1 VTASNAATHQTIK
14 LLLLLLLKTLPLQ
27 TQDLNARPDAVK
39 NSAAG
44 KRDTRTQKQSKDY
57 LRPLFKLCKQR
68 AVNPGILA
76 NLVKVRVCVCYLIL
90 VAERQ
95 QHIHGGC

>member
-1 VTASNAATHQTIK
+1 MYVALISGCYFATAFAD
-14 LLLLLLLKTLPLQ
+14 LLLLLLPLRA
-27 TQDLNARPDAVK
+27 QDLNARPDAVK

-76 NLVKVRVCVCYLIL
+76 NLVKVRVCACISSYSVLLL
-90 VAERQ
+90 V
-95 QHIHGGC
+95 